1 MKQPLAG
8 AIKSLWKN
16 PWKLFVI
23 LTHYGFFTHIAD
35 EPYLRLVYRGVTGR
49 RLRLDPPETYN
60 EKMQWLKLHDK
71 NPAYPKLVDKL
82 AVREFVRECVGGEL
96 LNPLLGVWSD
106 PRDIDFSAL
115 PERFVLKCSHDSG
128 SAILCYDKAA
138 LDEAKTRRTLKRLLA
153 KDYAAPG
160 REWPYKDVP
169 RRILAES
176 YIGSADGTPPV
187 DYKFFCF
194 DGKARIVLVCVSHH
208 GAHAENYTFN
218 MEFEPVSIYRAGSNR
233 PADFTPER
241 PPHFAE
247 MIEIVEKLAKGFKHM
262 RVDLY
267 DTPDGIRFGELTL
280 HSSSGLSQTLLETGD
295 RLLGDYLNL
304 E

>member
-82 AVREFVRECVGGEL
+82 AVREFVRECAGGAL

-115 PERFVLKCSHDSG
+115 RSVLFSSAPTIRAARSFATIKPRWMKQKPE
-128 SAILCYDKAA
+128 
-138 LDEAKTRRTLKRLLA
+138 
-153 KDYAAPG
+153 
-160 REWPYKDVP
+160 
-169 RRILAES
+169 
-176 YIGSADGTPPV
+176 
-187 DYKFFCF
+187 
-194 DGKARIVLVCVSHH
+194 
-208 GAHAENYTFN
+208 
-218 MEFEPVSIYRAGSNR
+218 
-233 PADFTPER
+233 ER
-241 PPHFAE
+241 
-247 MIEIVEKLAKGFKHM
+247 
-262 RVDLY
+262 
-267 DTPDGIRFGELTL
+267 
-280 HSSSGLSQTLLETGD
+280 
-295 RLLGDYLNL
+295 
-304 E
+304 